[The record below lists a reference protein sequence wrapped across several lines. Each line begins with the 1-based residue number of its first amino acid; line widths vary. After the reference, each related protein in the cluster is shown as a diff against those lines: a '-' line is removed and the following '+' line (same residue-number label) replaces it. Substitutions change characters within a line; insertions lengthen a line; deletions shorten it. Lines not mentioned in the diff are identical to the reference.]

1 MSGQGPVNP
10 PMVHPGAVAAER
22 VAEVPVRAQD
32 LVIDLHAGQHVQD
45 AICAAVADAGC
56 DAAWVDVAGLVCA
69 PFAYVMPAASPDGA
83 RVAWYSDTYRPDGPV
98 RVSVGGI
105 SVGRLGQGD
114 FTHCHGLWSFSGG
127 AALGHMLAPDC
138 TVAEPVTLRGVGL
151 CGGRFERLPDG
162 ETGFD
167 LFRACAVG
175 DPVRDADAVM
185 MTIRPNM
192 DIVETIEAV
201 AQRHGIRNGV
211 IMGLGSVN
219 GARFSDAPDMPS
231 AITEFIITSGQLT
244 EGAAQ
249 IALSAVDMAGDV
261 FSGTVQRGGVPV
273 SITAEIVVRAI

>member
-1 MSGQGPVNP
+1 MSGHGPVNP
-10 PMVHPGAVAAER
+10 PMVHPGVVDAVR
-22 VAEVPVRAQD
+22 VADVPVRAQD
-32 LVIDLHAGQHVQD
+32 LVIDLHAGQQVQA

-56 DAAWVDVAGLVCA
+56 DAAWVDVTGLVCA

-105 SVGRLGQGD
+105 SVGHLGQDD

-127 AALGHMLAPDC
+127 SALGHMLAPDC

-151 CGGRFERLPDG
+151 RGGRFDRLPDG
-162 ETGFD
+162 ETCFE

-175 DPVRDADAVM
+175 APVRDPDAVM
-185 MTIRPNM
+185 MTIHPNT
-192 DIVETIEAV
+192 DIVETVESV
-201 AQRHGIRNGV
+201 AQRHGIRNGMV
-211 IMGLGSVN
+211 MGLGSVN

-231 AITEFIITSGQLT
+231 AITEFIITKGRLT
-244 EGAAQ
+244 DGAAQ

-261 FSGTVQRGGVPV
+261 FSGSLMRGGAPV
-273 SITAEIVVRAI
+273 SITAEIVLRAT